1 MTQPISGGHP
11 APDHVVV
18 VLKGYPRLSETFIA
32 QEIRALEEAGF
43 RLSLVSLRHPTSKKR
58 HPVHDEI
65 KAAVTY
71 LPEYLYQEPLRVL
84 RAWLKVR
91 RLPGYAAARRHWL
104 ADIRRDFTPNRGR
117 RFGQALVMAAEIPT
131 DATWIYSHFI
141 HTPSSVA
148 RYAGTILGK
157 PWSASAHAKDIWT
170 SPDWELTE
178 KMASARWVVTC
189 TAGGCSHLRS
199 LASDPSRVNLVYHG
213 LDLDRFPHSERS
225 PQSRNGSDPGQ
236 PVRLLSVGRAVHK
249 KGFDTLLE
257 ALARLP
263 DDLSWQWTHVGGGD
277 LENDLKARAGRLG
290 LSDKVVFAG
299 SATQQQVLTAYRES
313 DLFLL
318 PCRIADNGDRDG
330 LPNVLVEAQS
340 QGLMCI
346 STSISGIPELIR
358 NGENGILVEPERP
371 VELAAAIERAARD
384 PRLRARHGA
393 QGERR
398 VRGEFD
404 HRTTIGSLVSLFERS
419 GVQPFSPRLEPM
431 AGEERS
437 GQR

>member
-1 MTQPISGGHP
+1 MSGPVAGGQ
-11 APDHVVV
+11 AAADHVVV

-32 QEIRALEEAGF
+32 QEIHALEQAGF

-65 KAAVTY
+65 KAPVTY

-84 RAWLKVR
+84 KAWLKAR
-91 RLPGYAAARRHWL
+91 RLPGYAKAWRHWL
-104 ADIRRDFTPNRGR
+104 ADLKRDFTPNRGR
-117 RFGQALVMAAEIPT
+117 RFGQALVLAAEFPA

-148 RYAGTILGK
+148 RYAGDMLGA

-170 SPDWELTE
+170 SPDWELSE

-189 TAGGCSHLRS
+189 TAGGCDHLKA
-199 LASDPSRVNLVYHG
+199 LAADPSRVSLVYHG
-213 LDLDRFPHSERS
+213 LDLDRFGHAERT
-225 PQSRNGSDPGQ
+225 PGARDGSAPGE

-263 DDLSWQWTHVGGGD
+263 GDLSWRWTHIGGGD
-277 LENDLKARAGRLG
+277 LEDELKAQAERVGLAG
-290 LSDKVVFAG
+290 KVVFAG
-299 SATQQQVLTAYRES
+299 GAAQQQVLEAYRAS
-313 DLFLL
+313 DLFVL
-318 PCRIADNGDRDG
+318 PCRISGNGDRDG

-346 STSISGIPELIR
+346 STDISGIPELIR
-358 NGENGILVEPERP
+358 DGENGILIEPERP
-371 VELAAAIERAARD
+371 DQLAAAMERAVRD
-384 PRLRARHGA
+384 PELRSRQGA
-393 QGERR
+393 AGEHR
-398 VRGEFD
+398 VRSDFD
-404 HRTTIGSLVSLFERS
+404 HHATIGALIDLFERS
-419 GVQPFSPRLEPM
+419 GVRHVGSSDRGDMPK
-431 AGEERS
+431 AAA
-437 GQR
+437 QR